1 MSRRL
6 HRSLTNSHSLCQV
19 KLEKDCTDED
29 REPNLCGL
37 VPDYDLQL
45 FREAQAQ
52 ASERIEDE
60 LKDLPVGKG
69 IK

>member
-1 MSRRL
+1 L
-6 HRSLTNSHSLCQV
+6 FILKELLLIPSLIPQV
-19 KLEKDCTDED
+19 KLEKDVQDED
-29 REPNLCGL
+29 REPNLSGL

>member
-6 HRSLTNSHSLCQV
+6 HRSLTDSLSLWQV

-29 REPNLCGL
+29 REPNLGGL

>member
-1 MSRRL
+1 
-6 HRSLTNSHSLCQV
+6 
-19 KLEKDCTDED
+19 
-29 REPNLCGL
+29 

-69 IK
+69 IKYAKSFY